1 MRVALAVGLSS
12 SAFRIYNVTDDLV
25 VPSSARGS
33 GAGRVTSVDTVR
45 STTPRAVLRALSLP
59 VASSALTSYQTS
71 SVSGKI
77 GRASC
82 RDRVE
87 RPVSGADGDE
97 HDER

>member
-71 SVSGKI
+71 SVWGKI
-77 GRASC
+77 ARVHARALIT
-82 RDRVE
+82 
-87 RPVSGADGDE
+87 RPVRIPYDAPTESA
-97 HDER
+97 